1 MVFNVVAMMK
11 LLLMVG
17 VNIEFF
23 ICTLVELGMELFID
37 GMSFMMRLIMV
48 RFGVMTILKVE
59 MCVMNLKVRVSVDVM
74 MDIEVL
80 SFDMMVRLMV
90 CVVFLEMMT
99 SMMDTL
105 ERVINWVMWRKH
117 LMMMLSCCNFNRK
130 SELMVM
136 VHVMFLFWIIH
147 TMIERQ

>member
-1 MVFNVVAMMK
+1 MVLNVVAMMK
-11 LLLMVG
+11 LWLMVG

-37 GMSFMMRLIMV
+37 GMSFMMRFIMV

-80 SFDMMVRLMV
+80 SFDMMVRLMM

-105 ERVINWVMWRKH
+105 ERVINWVVW
-117 LMMMLSCCNFNRK
+117 
-130 SELMVM
+130 
-136 VHVMFLFWIIH
+136 
-147 TMIERQ
+147 

>member
-1 MVFNVVAMMK
+1 MVLNVVAMMK
-11 LLLMVG
+11 LWLMVG

-37 GMSFMMRLIMV
+37 GMSFMMRFIMV

-80 SFDMMVRLMV
+80 SFDMMVRLMM

-105 ERVINWVMWRKH
+105 ERVINWVVWGMH
-117 LMMMLSCCNFNRK
+117 LMVVLSCCNFNRK

-136 VHVMFLFWIIH
+136 VHVMFLFWIMH